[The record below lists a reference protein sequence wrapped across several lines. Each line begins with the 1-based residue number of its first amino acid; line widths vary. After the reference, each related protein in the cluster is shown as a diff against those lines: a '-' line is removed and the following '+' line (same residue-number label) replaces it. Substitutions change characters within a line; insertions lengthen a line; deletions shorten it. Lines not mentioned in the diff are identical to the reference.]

1 METMKSSNPEKRV
14 GKVIRFCVPVI
25 ILSSAALILTAFFPG
40 RGKEHEAE
48 HVYRG
53 SIAGAIK
60 ESGVTASDEE
70 FTYFAEVSAPLSYV
84 AVETGDEVVYGQKL
98 AEYDVEDYERSAEQA
113 SLTRAQSEDSSQG
126 QINRSNSFQAKY
138 NKAIEDD
145 NTYAVLYWWQREAS
159 DSLSESQYTDD
170 YNNANRAIELNRCIA
185 AKNEDIAR
193 KNTEMLEGDL
203 SEDEILELEKDIS
216 GLKEDIAAAQ
226 TELASLPQAAPDPS
240 ENRLNN
246 DVSNIMEDISR
257 NWSETKTQKAKY
269 EEGVLNSAQKEA
281 LLDEVEL
288 AKERESY
295 ALTDLSKAREG
306 VTSAFNGI
314 VTQCDVKA
322 GAVVA
327 KGTPLFTVVSRDD
340 MKVTVMI
347 SKYDISSIA
356 VGQRAEI
363 EAAGKR
369 YVGEVS
375 RIKQIATT
383 DSSDKSKV
391 AVDVRID
398 GGKDLILG
406 LEADVTIF
414 TDEKAGVM
422 LIPFQAFYSDDEGDY
437 CYIINSEGVIEKK
450 YFTAGIVNNDAVEVL
465 SGLDE
470 GMTVITDAM
479 TDEQIG
485 EKAFEAVH

>member
-1 METMKSSNPEKRV
+1 MRT
-14 GKVIRFCVPVI
+14 GKVMRFCIPVI
-25 ILSSAALILTAFFPG
+25 IISSAALILTAFFPG

-53 SIAGAIK
+53 SIAGAIN

-70 FTYFAEVSAPLSYV
+70 YTYFAEVSAPLSYV

-98 AEYDVEDYERSAEQA
+98 AEYDVEDYERNVEQA
-113 SLTRAQSEDSSQG
+113 SLSRAQSEDASKG
-126 QINRSNSFQAKY
+126 QINRSNSYQAKY
-138 NKAIEDD
+138 NKAVEDD
-145 NTYAVLYWWQREAS
+145 NTYAVLYWWQREAA
-159 DSLSESQYTDD
+159 DSLSESQYSDD
-170 YNNANRAIELNRCIA
+170 YNSRMRAIELNTCIA
-185 AKNEDIAR
+185 AKNEDIAE
-193 KNTEMLEGDL
+193 KSTELLNE
-203 SEDEILELEKDIS
+203 DIS
-216 GLKEDIAAAQ
+216 EEEAQQLERDISELKEDIAAAQ
-226 TELASLPQAAPDPS
+226 SELASLPQAFMDPS
-240 ENRLNN
+240 ENSFNN
-246 DVSNIMEDISR
+246 DVSNMMEDISR
-257 NWSETKTQKAKY
+257 NWSETKNRKAKY
-269 EEGVLNSAQKEA
+269 EEGVLNSDQKEA

-295 ALTDLSKAREG
+295 ALDDLSKAKKG

-314 VTQCDVKA
+314 VTKCDVKA

-356 VGQRAEI
+356 AGQRAEI
-363 EAAGKR
+363 EACGTR

-375 RIKQIATT
+375 KIKQIATT

-398 GGKDLILG
+398 GGKNLILG
-406 LEADVTIF
+406 IEADVTIY
-414 TDEKAGVM
+414 TDEKTGVM

-437 CYIINSEGVIEKK
+437 CYIINSEGVVEKK
-450 YFTAGIVNNDAVEVL
+450 YFTAGIVNNDAVEVI